1 MSFANKH
8 ALFVQML
15 ILLNVKVQYFILFL
29 ISQIPY
35 LAELDNYFEELL
47 KMCISVIL
55 TFGSVRT
62 NTTDL
67 VDSSM
72 PYVFKD

>member
-47 KMCISVIL
+47 KM
-55 TFGSVRT
+55 
-62 NTTDL
+62 
-67 VDSSM
+67 
-72 PYVFKD
+72 